1 MTELDLRLR
10 ERGRYRQHPDGG
22 DEERRGDPA
31 RARQQRQRYGVHRIL
46 HTGKPRRYT
55 ISPAPHK
62 RHASAAPIIDV
73 AALRSIC
80 RGDLRR
86 TALSVA
92 STTTSPVTF
101 HRNRPAHELAARLA
115 NVVKGDVMTDRGSC
129 ARYATDASIYE
140 IQPLAVLVPT
150 SDADVRAAIAVCA
163 ELGV

>member
-1 MTELDLRLR
+1 M
-10 ERGRYRQHPDGG
+10 
-22 DEERRGDPA
+22 
-31 RARQQRQRYGVHRIL
+31 
-46 HTGKPRRYT
+46 
-55 ISPAPHK
+55 
-62 RHASAAPIIDV
+62 
-73 AALRSIC
+73 
-80 RGDLRR
+80 
-86 TALSVA
+86 A

-163 ELGV
+163 ELGVPVVPRGAGSSQCGQTIGAGLVIDASKHLNRLIAFDADERTVTVEPGIVLDALNERLRQHGLWFPVDVSTSAQATLGGMAGNNSCG